1 MTTKRA
7 DTPLGRQEKHL
18 REKYGKMRELRKKYA
33 IAGKS
38 KTRTIEITDEERK
51 VLLSLVS
58 KIEGGE

>member
-1 MTTKRA
+1 MTIKRK

-18 REKYGKMRELRKKYA
+18 REKYAHLREKYS

-38 KTRTIEITDEERK
+38 ETRTIEITDEERK